1 METVETEQVENDILK
16 CRDVDELKKYILP
29 EMKAQEKMWSEK
41 ITEIAN
47 SSGMSDSDFAGV
59 CGFTRQS
66 LYKWKRGR
74 VPDRKSMMRIGLTAG
89 YSLPEMNTF
98 LMRYGRYPHLNLK
111 NIDDCICEYVI
122 NMHLERDAAKK
133 FIDICVEIDGRTSE
147 KLSLEGSETSTASL
161 ENRLSDI
168 EDDEDLM
175 RFIDENSI
183 DMYGAYTHLADV
195 IDERIKDSYA
205 GSVNSLADSQNWTSF
220 MRQRVSQIR
229 QKKCIPDRKDV
240 ILLGL
245 YLGIEAGEIDE
256 LLETAR
262 MNELYP
268 KNPLEG
274 TILFALKDASEK
286 GLYDMSRQ
294 DFDTDNI
301 YRYVR
306 KVLLEVGIPEAK
318 PYLHELSD
326 SRKERGTR

>member
-1 METVETEQVENDILK
+1 METVGTEQVEYDILK

-41 ITEIAN
+41 IAEIVN
-47 SSGMSDSDFAGV
+47 SSGMSDSDFAGA

-66 LYKWKRGR
+66 LYKWKKGR
-74 VPDRKSMMRIGLTAG
+74 VPDRRSMMRIGLTAG
-89 YSLPEMNTF
+89 YSLPEMNT
-98 LMRYGRYPHLNLK
+98 LMMRYGRYPHLNIK
-111 NIDDCICEYVI
+111 NIEDGICEYVI
-122 NMHLERDAAKK
+122 SMHSEKDAAKK
-133 FIDICVEIDGRTSE
+133 FIDICVEINGRTSE
-147 KLSLEGSETSTASL
+147 KLSSAGREASTASL
-161 ENRLSDI
+161 EDSFSGLK
-168 EDDEDLM
+168 DDEDLM

-245 YLGIEAGEIDE
+245 YLGMEAGEIDE

-262 MNELYP
+262 MSELYP

-274 TILFALKDASEK
+274 MILFALKSAAEK
-286 GLYDMSRQ
+286 GLYDVSRQ

-306 KVLLEVGIPEAK
+306 KVLLEVGIPESK